1 MAATAQLQPQS
12 PPLYAWFQ
20 LVENSGNAFRN
31 SRPSRVLLA
40 AGAIVDDFCKAVK
53 AEYAD
58 SHLKGIAASNLV
70 VYENKAALAAN
81 EPPLEPFVPLDGMGA
96 DHASAL
102 VVVVPQTFAVQ
113 QPAPSELPH
122 RGTYFLSF

>member
-40 AGAIVDDFCKAVK
+40 AGAIVDDFCDAVK
-53 AEYAD
+53 AEC
-58 SHLKGIAASNLV
+58 SVK
-70 VYENKAALAAN
+70 LAHCQAT
-81 EPPLEPFVPLDGMGA
+81 LF
-96 DHASAL
+96 S
-102 VVVVPQTFAVQ
+102 
-113 QPAPSELPH
+113 
-122 RGTYFLSF
+122 